1 MGLSERGRCKR
12 AWERDAPFWYLGS
25 MSRKEANDILTAL
38 KPGAWRIRVEERR
51 QVELV
56 LCHKSPEGDTI
67 LQHSINPVNPHKW
80 VDGPFRSMVNGK
92 LALLYYKARAQPGE
106 RPPAI
111 DANGDYLLE
120 VVDLDE
126 ILEVLCRQHN
136 LSYPLRG
143 DPWGAR
149 PYRTIAVADRAV
161 RGDVKHLIEGVQPL
175 DELEWRRRVA
185 GGLGDGVGPVGRTRP
200 RSRRKQ

>member
-1 MGLSERGRCKR
+1 M
-12 AWERDAPFWYLGS
+12 
-25 MSRKEANDILTAL
+25 
-38 KPGAWRIRVEERR
+38 
-51 QVELV
+51 ELV
-56 LCHKSPEGDTI
+56 LCHKSPEDKDTI
-67 LQHSINPVNPHKW
+67 LQHSILPVNPHKW

-106 RPPAI
+106 RPPNI

-149 PYRTIAVADRAV
+149 PYRTIAVADTGNNRIALFQYACKRFALWRANYRYAQEV
-161 RGDVKHLIEGVQPL
+161 KASNGIVLKEPGSVSFSRDGDLVVGDVKDDVDWTEAVGGDVRAAIEQ
-175 DELEWRRRVA
+175 
-185 GGLGDGVGPVGRTRP
+185 
-200 RSRRKQ
+200 RKKIPG